1 MSRAIDYSKYIR
13 LAAKEL
19 QDNGEPN
26 RAGIL
31 RDAAADYE
39 VLCANVDA
47 LRAEVDAL
55 LQNDR
60 QATDEFNAGYEAFT
74 AGLDVDAAEIEYRSV
89 LPSEIPSYDS
99 FTTGYAW
106 AKFQAERKAG

>member
-1 MSRAIDYSKYIR
+1 MSDEIICECGHEADVH
-13 LAAKEL
+13 
-19 QDNGEPN
+19 NGGCTWSGCDCGESASGLYN
-26 RAGIL
+26 DTIA
-31 RDAAADYE
+31 
-39 VLCANVDA
+39 A
-47 LRAEVDAL
+47 LREEVDGL

-89 LPSEIPSYDS
+89 LPREIPSYDTFS
-99 FTTGYAW
+99 TGYAW